1 MQCWPVLASSVFTD
15 YTKRGANG
23 MAFEW
28 SYSSYQGK
36 FLWIFDQGK
45 WNLVRV
51 GGELELSEFELT
63 E

>member
-1 MQCWPVLASSVFTD
+1 MAS
-15 YTKRGANG
+15 
-23 MAFEW
+23 EW